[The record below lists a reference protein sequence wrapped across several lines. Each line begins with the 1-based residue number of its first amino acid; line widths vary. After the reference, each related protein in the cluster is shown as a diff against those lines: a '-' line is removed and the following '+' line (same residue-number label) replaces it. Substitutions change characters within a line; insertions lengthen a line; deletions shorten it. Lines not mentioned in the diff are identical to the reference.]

1 MILQENV
8 QKDAF
13 EILLMQKDVRH
24 SRVRN
29 QIALIEK
36 ELTQISA
43 LEVEQRQQ
51 RTDTYMVVKT
61 FVIIQNII

>member
-1 MILQENV
+1 
-8 QKDAF
+8 
-13 EILLMQKDVRH
+13 MQKDVRH